1 MPLIRDTAYPRLAA
15 SPGAAELACFA
26 PTPAELAF
34 VTGRTRR
41 AGPRLALLVLL
52 KTFQHLGY
60 FVLLRDVPAAIVDL
74 LADSAGLA
82 DAGTL
87 SDYDNSTY
95 RSRLMALVREFVG
108 VSGDGR
114 AVRRAAVRAGVEA
127 ARVRD
132 EIADIINAVIE
143 DLIRQRFEL
152 PAFGTL
158 LKIANTA
165 RAAVNRGYHRQVS
178 GALAPATR
186 DRLNGLLVLPPPSV
200 PMMGSWPLLVIKYQ
214 LYGRSRLV
222 RSLPGSGSQP
232 HHQKWPRAPD
242 CRATQKSHTEA
253 SDFCDIFCFA
263 PGV

>member
-95 RSRLMALVREFVG
+95 RSRLMGLVREFVG
-108 VSGDGR
+108 VSDNGR

-186 DRLNGLLVLPPPSV
+186 DRLNGLLVLPPGQVRTAWDRVKTEPKRPTPRCSA
-200 PMMGSWPLLVIKYQ
+200 
-214 LYGRSRLV
+214 RSRLP
-222 RSLPGSGSQP
+222 RSVVSP
-232 HHQKWPRAPD
+232 PRHA
-242 CRATQKSHTEA
+242 A
-253 SDFCDIFCFA
+253 
-263 PGV
+263 

>member
-15 SPGAAELACFA
+15 SPSAAELACFA

-152 PAFGTL
+152 PAFGRVHWL
-158 LKIANTA
+158 
-165 RAAVNRGYHRQVS
+165 
-178 GALAPATR
+178 GALHNGDIGFELR
-186 DRLNGLLVLPPPSV
+186 DRSNADH
-200 PMMGSWPLLVIKYQ
+200 
-214 LYGRSRLV
+214 RDRD
-222 RSLPGSGSQP
+222 R
-232 HHQKWPRAPD
+232 
-242 CRATQKSHTEA
+242 
-253 SDFCDIFCFA
+253 
-263 PGV
+263 